1 VQDNP
6 EHSEHQQSVSP
17 DSLCGLAVQ
26 SSPCGMFVCNADG
39 IFSMVNPAFERLTGY
54 DAAQLVGKLNFQAMH
69 DPSELGKRRGEW
81 QNAAERTLQQLTT
94 APFTA
99 DFGTESEWQYVRR
112 NQSRVQVS
120 LALSRIVD
128 ASGRLI
134 GYVGAVF
141 DNTKR
146 VQQDARLWYLSHHD
160 ALTGL
165 PNQALFEEHLGLAI
179 ERRRQA
185 DEQVLL
191 TVVEIDNLRKLNDT
205 LGQAAAELAIRN
217 VAGRLRALC
226 EPNQMLC
233 VVRATQFIIVS
244 SGLGK
249 LGEAREAALLEH
261 ISKPIEY
268 LRTTLHLTASMG
280 SSSFPEC
287 GDEPATLMRRA
298 LLALSAARTDGGN
311 CARHF
316 DFSMQSRSKHRL
328 DLEVLLREA
337 VDRQQFTLA
346 FQPQIELSSGKIML
360 AEALIRWQHPQ
371 RGAIGPAEFIP
382 VAEDMGLILPIGEWV
397 IQTACRQ
404 AARMVAK
411 FGDSPRVA
419 INVSPVQFRR
429 QDVLGILER
438 ALDATALDPKYI
450 EIEITEGVLL
460 NDTTQALGTLAG
472 LRKLG
477 VEIAIDDFG
486 TGYSSLSYLTR
497 FQVDRIKIDRS
508 LVNAM
513 SDVKNGDAIVAAII
527 AMAHAL
533 DIRVTAEGVETGA
546 QAQRLQEL
554 ACDEAQGYWYS
565 RPLSPQALENALSPI
580 SSDIG

>member
-1 VQDNP
+1 
-6 EHSEHQQSVSP
+6 
-17 DSLCGLAVQ
+17 
-26 SSPCGMFVCNADG
+26 
-39 IFSMVNPAFERLTGY
+39 
-54 DAAQLVGKLNFQAMH
+54 
-69 DPSELGKRRGEW
+69 
-81 QNAAERTLQQLTT
+81 
-94 APFTA
+94 
-99 DFGTESEWQYVRR
+99 
-112 NQSRVQVS
+112 
-120 LALSRIVD
+120 
-128 ASGRLI
+128 
-134 GYVGAVF
+134 
-141 DNTKR
+141 
-146 VQQDARLWYLSHHD
+146 
-160 ALTGL
+160 
-165 PNQALFEEHLGLAI
+165 
-179 ERRRQA
+179 
-185 DEQVLL
+185 
-191 TVVEIDNLRKLNDT
+191 
-205 LGQAAAELAIRN
+205 
-217 VAGRLRALC
+217 
-226 EPNQMLC
+226 
-233 VVRATQFIIVS
+233 
-244 SGLGK
+244 
-249 LGEAREAALLEH
+249 
-261 ISKPIEY
+261 
-268 LRTTLHLTASMG
+268 
-280 SSSFPEC
+280 
-287 GDEPATLMRRA
+287 
-298 LLALSAARTDGGN
+298 
-311 CARHF
+311 
-316 DFSMQSRSKHRL
+316 MQSRSKHRL

-346 FQPQIELSSGKIML
+346 FQPQIELCTGKIML

-438 ALDATALDPKYI
+438 ALDAAALDPKYI

-460 NDTTQALGTLAG
+460 DDTTQALGTLAG

-533 DIRVTAEGVETGA
+533 DIRVTAEGVETGM

-580 SSDIG
+580 SSEIG